1 MITFNDYIS
10 EGTLQDYKA
19 KGFGNPGPRAR
30 YHIGDYVVI
39 GGDDRWRSYQSQ
51 RSAYYVGHYGKV
63 VGYKQVPGSYV
74 KYAVEFPDSKNDV
87 EAFHSHY
94 LIGPFADETA
104 AKKYTNLKLKDG
116 RHAPTIDPKDVK
128 GSTGGKLQAN
138 TNFELAMK
146 NVLTSSPFNLNW
158 VGDGKQHQFISKNN
172 KYVLTVLAVLPLKNS
187 QFKNV
192 PIQNEKYRYGSEKVA
207 DQAQAFLD
215 KHVCFYRL
223 NNAINGKFVT
233 ETSHKPV
240 IGNVTTSPYF
250 ISFPY
255 IDLKNMKWSSDFDP
269 DFFDKKA
276 FLSQIKEIAQITSMS
291 LPLSITKNI
300 SALIHEHNRAYEISI
315 GEYDSEEYFNRYYD
329 VQIINKQKTID
340 GRVQASPKTLPGF
353 MDYVIDGELKIVAE
367 DISNL
372 QIPPGAPRLVF
383 LSTSKNPKNRGN
395 KGVSFPVV
403 PNLKNIPSTVKEI
416 EFNYYD
422 FQSLEGLPQVMDE
435 LEFNVCKFQTLKGLP
450 KKLNHLTIH
459 SKYISNFQGGE
470 NTVVKGQFNFYN
482 SDKITSLKGIPK
494 AGHYHT
500 PHNIKEQD
508 IKKEIKDREFIKKL
522 DKETGEA
529 WGDVLSGL

>member
-10 EGTLQDYKA
+10 EGTLEDYKN
-19 KGFGNPGPRAR
+19 KGFEEPGSRAK
-30 YHIGDYVVI
+30 YQIGDYVVI

-51 RSAYYVGHYGKV
+51 RSTKYIGHYGKV

-74 KYAVEFPDSKNDV
+74 KYAVEFPDSNNDV

-94 LIGPFADETA
+94 LLGPFADETA

-187 QFKNV
+187 QFSKV
-192 PIQNEKYRYGSEKVA
+192 PIHTEKYRYGSEKVS
-207 DQAQAFLD
+207 DQARAFLD
-215 KHVCFYRL
+215 KHICFYRL

-233 ETSHKPV
+233 ETAHKPV
-240 IGNVTTSPYF
+240 TGQNTTSPYF
-250 ISFPY
+250 MSFPH
-255 IDLKNMKWSSDFDP
+255 IGLASMKWNSDLDP

-276 FLSQIKEIAQITSMS
+276 FLSQIKEVAEITSMS
-291 LPLSITKNI
+291 LPISITRNI
-300 SALIHEHNRAYEISI
+300 SALIHEYNKAYEISI
-315 GEYDSEEYFNRYYD
+315 GKFDSEEYFNRYYD

-340 GRVQASPKTLPGF
+340 GRVQASPKTLPYF
-353 MDYVIDGELKIVAE
+353 MDYVIDGELKIVTN

-372 QIPPGAPRLVF
+372 QIPPGAHKLVF
-383 LSTSKNPKNRGN
+383 LSTSKTRGV
-395 KGVSFPVV
+395 KVTSLPVV
-403 PNLKNIPSTVKEI
+403 PNLKNIPNTVKEI
-416 EFNYYD
+416 DFNWYD
-422 FQSLEGLPQVMDE
+422 FQSLEGLPQVMDQ
-435 LEFNVCKFQTLKGLP
+435 LEFNECKFQTLKGLP
-450 KKLNHLTIH
+450 KKLNYNLTIH
-459 SKYISNFQGGE
+459 SDYISNFQGGE

-508 IKKEIKDREFIKKL
+508 IKKEIEDREFVKKL